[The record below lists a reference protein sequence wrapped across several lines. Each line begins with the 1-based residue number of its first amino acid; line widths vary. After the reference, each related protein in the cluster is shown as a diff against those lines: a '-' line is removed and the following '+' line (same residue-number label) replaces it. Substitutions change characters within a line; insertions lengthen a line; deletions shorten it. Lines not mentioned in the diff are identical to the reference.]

1 MKKETVSLNS
11 REQQRLMV
19 LNQVLGGELTGEEAA
34 ALMGVSMRQMR
45 RLMAAYRKEGAA
57 ALAHGN
63 RGRVPTHALAAPV
76 KARVVEAAQTTYS
89 GCNLAHLRD
98 LLAEREGL
106 ALSRSSVWRVVRAAG
121 LKSPRRRRRPP
132 HRCRRERIPQEGDHP
147 HDALVR
153 SVDRR
158 RASKHASGPSRAV

>member
-1 MKKETVSLNS
+1 MNS

-19 LNQVLGGELTGEEAA
+19 LNQVMGGELSGEEAA
-34 ALMGVSMRQMR
+34 VLMGVSVRQMR

-63 RGRVPTHALAAPV
+63 RGRVPVHALATPV
-76 KARVVEAAQTTYS
+76 KARVVEAAQTTYG

-106 ALSRSSVWRVVRAAG
+106 ALSRSSVWRVLRAAG
-121 LKSPRRRRRPP
+121 LKSPRKRRRPP
-132 HRCRRERIPQEGDHP
+132 HRCRR
-147 HDALVR
+147 
-153 SVDRR
+153 
-158 RASKHASGPSRAV
+158 